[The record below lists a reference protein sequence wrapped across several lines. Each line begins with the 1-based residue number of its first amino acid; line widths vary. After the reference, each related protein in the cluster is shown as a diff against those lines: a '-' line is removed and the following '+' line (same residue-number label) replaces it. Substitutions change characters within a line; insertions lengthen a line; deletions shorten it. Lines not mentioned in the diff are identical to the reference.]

1 MPVRVR
7 VPLPIIAGFVEDR
20 FFPRAAHL
28 KPLFPAWTAHKI
40 LAFETAFRAQETSI
54 MLAFQDYYPDQ
65 FSHCFGCGKRHPQG
79 LRLKT
84 FWDAADPERTLTR
97 FTPAPLYS
105 GGVPEHVYGGLIAAL
120 FDCHGT
126 ASAAAFAC
134 RVEGRSLEKLVRY
147 VTASLK
153 VDFLRP
159 TPQNAELTLRARL
172 LEHSGRKVRLAMTL
186 SAAEQI
192 RAQGEMLAVR
202 FRETETNAE
211 TQ

>member
-1 MPVRVR
+1 MR
-7 VPLPIIAGFVEDR
+7 
-20 FFPRAAHL
+20 
-28 KPLFPAWTAHKI
+28 
-40 LAFETAFRAQETSI
+40 
-54 MLAFQDYYPDQ
+54 AFQDDYPDR
-65 FSHCFGCGKRHPQG
+65 FSHCFGCGKLHPRG

-97 FTPAPLYS
+97 FTPAPIYS

-134 RVEGRSLEKLVRY
+134 RAEDRPLERLVRY

-159 TPQNAELTLRARL
+159 TPQHAELTLRARL
-172 LEHSGRKVRLAMTL
+172 LEHSGRKVRLAMEL
-186 SAAEQI
+186 AAAGEI
-192 RAQGEMLAVR
+192 RAQAEMLAIR
-202 FRETETNAE
+202 FRPPEAE
-211 TQ
+211 ADADPRDAALQTQ

>member
-1 MPVRVR
+1 M
-7 VPLPIIAGFVEDR
+7 D
-20 FFPRAAHL
+20 
-28 KPLFPAWTAHKI
+28 HKT
-40 LAFETAFRAQETSI
+40 EKSVVMQ
-54 MLAFQDYYPDQ
+54 AFQDYYPDRY
-65 FSHCFGCGKRHPQG
+65 SHCFGCGKLHPQG

-84 FWDAADPERTLTR
+84 FWDANDPDITLTR

-134 RVEGRSLEKLVRY
+134 RLEERPLEQLVRY

-159 TPQNAELTLRARL
+159 TPQNVELTLRARL
-172 LEHSGRKVRLAMTL
+172 LEHSGRKVSLAMRLA
-186 SAAEQI
+186 AAGELC
-192 RAQGEMLAVR
+192 AQAEMLAIR
-202 FRETETNAE
+202 FRPPEVRGKK
-211 TQ
+211 